1 MIDTVFDQCVGLLA
15 FLAGSLGVTYEAINV
30 WVFVIIWPLST
41 LALTAAVVLQQ
52 LRVRKLLSQ
61 MGRVRRRQGGSASPA
76 LREVRS

>member
-15 FLAGSLGVTYEAINV
+15 FLADSLGMTYEAINV
-30 WVFVIIWPLST
+30 WAFVIIWPLST

-61 MGRVRRRQGGSASPA
+61 MGKIRRRQSESASQPHG
-76 LREVRS
+76 EVRS

>member
-1 MIDTVFDQCVGLLA
+1 LA
-15 FLAGSLGVTYEAINV
+15 FLADSLGVTYEAINV

-61 MGRVRRRQGGSASPA
+61 MGRVRRRQSESASPA
-76 LREVRS
+76 HPEVRS